1 MSNNRPY
8 EIDNTMREMSTYL
21 GIVPE
26 YGFNSY
32 PMFTCHYNLI
42 DRCCNIRN
50 KTLVEKEKSNEKKKG
65 NGKWWWKT
73 KGRSSYNLTKTT
85 SSVSVDSVDSVDSEE
100 DRTSVNS
107 L

>member
-42 DRCCNIRN
+42 DKCCNIR
-50 KTLVEKEKSNEKKKG
+50 KTMVEKEKSNEKEKKKG

-85 SSVSVDSVDSVDSEE
+85 SSVSVDSEE